1 MVKGGL
7 ADKQVYHNVVEGKGE
22 IKSCWVVPTAPST
35 IHGRNRT
42 SYRGISNDRINAIA
56 KNLPQKKLVMHY
68 PMHSTGLKM
77 PLTT

>member
-22 IKSCWVVPTAPST
+22 IKSRWVVNTNSSST

-42 SYRGISNDRINAIA
+42 SYRGISNDFF
-56 KNLPQKKLVMHY
+56 
-68 PMHSTGLKM
+68 S
-77 PLTT
+77 